1 MQRGI
6 PYWVPLPRCFAA
18 LFNCPTNGDGLIQF
32 GLQHSSRDAP
42 QGLLTYL
49 VQLIPTGPSKKK
61 KKRSK
66 MDEKKVLKNV
76 FVRVVCSFPS
86 NFWLKNSNPG
96 SRPDSLHPLILGVAA
111 LI

>member
-61 KKRSK
+61 EVKDGRKKGL
-66 MDEKKVLKNV
+66 EKCFCEGGL
-76 FVRVVCSFPS
+76 
-86 NFWLKNSNPG
+86 
-96 SRPDSLHPLILGVAA
+96 
-111 LI
+111 